1 MQWLSSR
8 AIFKT
13 SILAY
18 FWLLSKNARWYM
30 NLRRL
35 LPRWIPFKILQFLK
49 YSSLREQSSEI
60 FPPTQ
65 SILTSSD
72 MTSRSIRTSH
82 PIDLDPNYHLLNC
95 VWQNNA
101 WFKIYKRF
109 FEPFFGP
116 KFTNKSQKLTSKFAK
131 DTSAR
136 PALRMVP
143 LRKISFLMSIL
154 NYP

>member
-1 MQWLSSR
+1 MQWLTSR

-13 SILAY
+13 SILAL
-18 FWLLSKNARWYM
+18 FRLFSK
-30 NLRRL
+30 
-35 LPRWIPFKILQFLK
+35 RWIPFKILQFFK
-49 YSSLREQSSEI
+49 HSSLREQSSQI
-60 FPPTQ
+60 LPPTQ

-72 MTSRSIRTSH
+72 MTSRLIRTSH

-109 FEPFFGP
+109 FEPYFGP
-116 KFTNKSQKLTSKFAK
+116 KFTYKSQKLTFELAK

-143 LRKISFLMSIL
+143 LIHMNVRST
-154 NYP
+154 